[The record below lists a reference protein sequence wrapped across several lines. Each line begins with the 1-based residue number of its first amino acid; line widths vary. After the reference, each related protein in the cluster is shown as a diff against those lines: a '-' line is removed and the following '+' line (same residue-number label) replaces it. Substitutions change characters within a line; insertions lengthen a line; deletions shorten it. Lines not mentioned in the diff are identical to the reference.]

1 MEIGST
7 IPLNVRAYD
16 DDGVI
21 TQVEFFV
28 NNESIGFVRN
38 RYDGIYS
45 LNWSPAT
52 FGQSY
57 VYAEVT
63 DNDANKVRTEVR
75 VFNVGTNLGKEPSV
89 EVAYVRKS
97 SGLKYNV
104 RVLVHDI
111 IEPDDEFFYTP
122 QFDPELLGDFSLNL
136 MVNGVSVDDIGV
148 NALPKYDGQL
158 LPLGDPDISTTY
170 YYDFTD
176 FIPTDSGTLEIS
188 ALLMSRQGELNYRQA
203 YLSNSIDLKIT
214 DDQLDNVDAPNL
226 PPDGVL
232 ISPRLNEFATATA
245 ILSDVLLTNDENF
258 GKISHIRMDNI
269 GSGYDPNNLPEIK
282 ILGGGGTG
290 AVALPYAIDGA
301 VSKITLLESGTGY
314 QNGEPVFLSEPTVTG
329 RDFNGTLIVDDGVL
343 AQLQSFQ
350 NGAIKNKGTGYLL
363 NSPVRVFDIYTGTG
377 AKGYVSKLTDD
388 GTGGVEEIIIYEKGR
403 NYNPIT
409 TKFYVESEYGKGFE
423 SGSPIISNGVVFGIS
438 ILSSGQDYVIN
449 ETLGYIDVFTGSN
462 SLGTGFKAR
471 VLPSDLRNG
480 AIKLELVNRG
490 QGYTVPPIILLS
502 GGSFVPGIS
511 GEKKPFQLT
520 AGSTVTLLAD
530 ANDFDGQVESVR
542 FYGNGEDLGVQVRKT
557 IDRINVTANGQGYTA
572 PPTVTIDPPP
582 GGEDRGQRLWQF

>member
-1 MEIGST
+1 
-7 IPLNVRAYD
+7 
-16 DDGVI
+16 
-21 TQVEFFV
+21 
-28 NNESIGFVRN
+28 
-38 RYDGIYS
+38 
-45 LNWSPAT
+45 
-52 FGQSY
+52 
-57 VYAEVT
+57 
-63 DNDANKVRTEVR
+63 
-75 VFNVGTNLGKEPSV
+75 
-89 EVAYVRKS
+89 
-97 SGLKYNV
+97 
-104 RVLVHDI
+104 
-111 IEPDDEFFYTP
+111 
-122 QFDPELLGDFSLNL
+122 
-136 MVNGVSVDDIGV
+136 MVNGVSVDEIGV
-148 NALPKYDGQL
+148 NALPIYDGQL

-176 FIPTDSGTLEIS
+176 FTPTEAGTLEIS
-188 ALLMSRQGELNYRQA
+188 ALLLSRQGEINFRQG

-226 PPDGVL
+226 PPDGIL

-301 VSKITLLESGTGY
+301 VSKINILEPGTGY
-314 QNGEPVFLSEPTVTG
+314 QNDEPVFLSEPSVTG

-409 TKFYVESEYGKGFE
+409 TKFYVESEYGNGFRKW
-423 SGSPIISNGVVFGIS
+423 VT
-438 ILSSGQDYVIN
+438 Y
-449 ETLGYIDVFTGSN
+449 Y
-462 SLGTGFKAR
+462 FKWSC
-471 VLPSDLRNG
+471 LWHSH
-480 AIKLELVNRG
+480 
-490 QGYTVPPIILLS
+490 
-502 GGSFVPGIS
+502 SF
-511 GEKKPFQLT
+511 EW
-520 AGSTVTLLAD
+520 AGLC
-530 ANDFDGQVESVR
+530 N
-542 FYGNGEDLGVQVRKT
+542 
-557 IDRINVTANGQGYTA
+557 
-572 PPTVTIDPPP
+572 
-582 GGEDRGQRLWQF
+582 